1 MSEADETGAP
11 GPNDPNSAA
20 RATGVSL
27 GRAPR
32 AKTAIER
39 TATELAEQLSSR
51 FREQVSRALEVDL
64 DGSETSLAFVD
75 HYLSLARS
83 EDRAPILTLLAAG
96 AGAYYGQIVA
106 DHLGATWIGDGKD
119 PRKLRLLLVHQF
131 VHFSPVDQALEAIVG
146 ESLAPDD
153 ARVPTDPPFDASF
166 KLTPASDDPDDLDA
180 SEPGAQLR
188 ADAAWLTDRLSEL
201 PDVPE
206 DEFVSL
212 TCRIE
217 TLRVMLEMLS
227 AKHASEGRTP
237 VERGIEAYLS
247 AFAN

>member
-1 MSEADETGAP
+1 MPDADETG
-11 GPNDPNSAA
+11 GQGHGQDRSAT
-20 RATGVSL
+20 RAGEASV

-32 AKTAIER
+32 PKSAIER
-39 TATELAEQLSSR
+39 TASQLVEQLAAS
-51 FREQVSRALEVDL
+51 FREQVSRALEVEL

-75 HYLSLARS
+75 HYLSLARA

-106 DHLGATWIGDGKD
+106 DHLGGTWIGDGKD

-146 ESLAPDD
+146 ENLGPSD
-153 ARVPTDPPFDASF
+153 ARVPSDPPFDASF
-166 KLTPASDDPDDLDA
+166 KLTPTSEDPDDA
-180 SEPGAQLR
+180 SEAVAQLR
-188 ADAAWLTDRLSEL
+188 ADGLWLSDRLGEL
-201 PDVPE
+201 PEIPE

-217 TLRVMLEMLS
+217 TLRLMLEML
-227 AKHASEGRTP
+227 ATKHASEGRAP
-237 VERGIEAYLS
+237 RELGIEAYLS